1 MIRLFFCFSLSYTY
15 HIIGKIPNCQ
25 QNNPENMKKITLF
38 LLCSLF
44 VLVNCSKIKE
54 NCEYKPEFENSSG
67 KMSESLDGIAQIE
80 NLQHKTRCKF

>member
-1 MIRLFFCFSLSYTY
+1 
-15 HIIGKIPNCQ
+15 
-25 QNNPENMKKITLF
+25 MKKITLF

-54 NCEYKPEFENSSG
+54 NCEYKPEFEKSSE

-80 NLQHKTRCKF
+80 NLQHKTALTVIIYLSMFYFFLK

>member
-1 MIRLFFCFSLSYTY
+1 MIRLFFCFCLSYTY
-15 HIIGKIPNCQ
+15 YIIGKPTRMQ
-25 QNNPENMKKITLF
+25 AKNPENIKKITLF

-54 NCEYKPEFENSSG
+54 NCEYKPEFENSKES
-67 KMSESLDGIAQIE
+67 MSESLDGIAQIE